1 MDLQNMSDKYLVKN
15 LINETDST
23 DKQDFENLISKDPL
37 LSKEYRFLQEIW
49 KESGNT
55 RIFDRIHT
63 NSDWE
68 QVRAGIR
75 NSATARYHRISWQ
88 GYFLRIAAL
97 ILFVTGLSFGFYRII
112 SSRHETGSGFVTIT
126 SGDSF
131 KDVILPD
138 GSAVALKAG
147 SELIYRDDFG
157 AGSRDVVLTGEAL
170 FSVIP
175 DPSLPFKVFVN
186 ESVVEVTG
194 TKFSV
199 RVEDG
204 SVKVSVISGKVL
216 LSSKAAI
223 DRKISI
229 TANQSGYL
237 DTRNNKLGIEE
248 GIPVNNLSWKTGHL
262 VFEETPIDSALMDIA
277 RHFRKDLSLETS
289 ITEEITAE
297 FQDQPLR
304 EILEEL
310 QLVAGLEFD
319 TTGTALI
326 VRR

>member
-1 MDLQNMSDKYLVKN
+1 MDLQNMYFKYLVKK
-15 LINETDST
+15 LISETDST
-23 DKQDFENLISKDPL
+23 DKQDFENRLSKDPL
-37 LSKEYRFLQEIW
+37 LSNEYLFLQEIW
-49 KESGNT
+49 KEAGNAQ
-55 RIFDRIHT
+55 IFKYINT

-68 QVRAGIR
+68 HVRARI
-75 NSATARYHRISWQ
+75 SHTATTRYRRISWQ
-88 GYFLRIAAL
+88 GYFLRIAAM

-112 SSRHETGSGFVTIT
+112 SSLHKTGKGFVTIT
-126 SGDSF
+126 AGKSF
-131 KDVILPD
+131 KDIILPD
-138 GSAVALKAG
+138 GSVVALKAG
-147 SELIYRDDFG
+147 SELVYGDDFG
-157 AGSRDVVLTGEAL
+157 ASSRDIVLNGEAL

-194 TKFSV
+194 TKFSI

-204 SVKVSVISGKVL
+204 SVKVSVISGTVL

-229 TANQSGYL
+229 TANQSGYW
-237 DTRNNKLGIEE
+237 DTRKNKLGIEE
-248 GIPVNNLSWKTGHL
+248 GIPINNLSWKTGHL

-277 RHFRKDLSLETS
+277 RHFRKDLSLETP

>member
-1 MDLQNMSDKYLVKN
+1 MDLQNMSIKNFVKK
-15 LINETDST
+15 LISADST
-23 DKQDFENLISKDPL
+23 DKQDFENLISKDPHF
-37 LSKEYRFLQEIW
+37 SKEYRFIQEIW
-49 KESGNT
+49 KEAANT
-55 RIFDRIHT
+55 QIFEHINT

-68 QVRAGIR
+68 QVRAGIGH
-75 NSATARYHRISWQ
+75 SATTRYHRISWQ

-97 ILFVTGLSFGFYRII
+97 ILFVFGLSFGFYRII
-112 SSRHETGSGFVTIT
+112 SSLHKTGNGFVTIT
-126 SGDSF
+126 AGSSY
-131 KDVILPD
+131 KDIVLPD

-147 SELIYRDDFG
+147 SQLIYRDDFG
-157 AGSRDVVLTGEAL
+157 ASSRDIVLAGEAL
-170 FSVIP
+170 FTVIP
-175 DPSLPFKVFVN
+175 DPNLPFRVLVN

-204 SVKVSVISGKVL
+204 SVSVSVISGTVL

-223 DRKISI
+223 NKKISI

-237 DTRNNKLGIEE
+237 DPQKNKLGIES

-277 RHFRKDLSLETS
+277 RHFRKDLSLETN

-304 EILEEL
+304 EILGEL
-310 QLVAGLEFD
+310 QLVAGLQFD
-319 TTGTALI
+319 TTGTAII